1 MLVSDRLGG
10 FLLHGAA
17 RLHRLSTGCNAVPPR
32 QYVDRTNHIG
42 MALMPAPDAAECRLR
57 LPVSGA
63 HGSNAGTQFAGI
75 TWPRISPAGCSFVWT
90 LKYHLPPIRSVTC
103 ASVSS
108 FGPDRSRQLLLRDR
122 HLHAR
127 VLADRRRPVEVRGG
141 GRPREVFV
149 SDLPLQHVRG
159 RVVGGLD
166 VARALVAVGG
176 TSLDGWRLADRRTV
190 SAAALP
196 AASTPA
202 SNATWSKRS
211 LSMDSPCTTLYAA
224 RAGRQIGW

>member
-1 MLVSDRLGG
+1 
-10 FLLHGAA
+10 
-17 RLHRLSTGCNAVPPR
+17 
-32 QYVDRTNHIG
+32 
-42 MALMPAPDAAECRLR
+42 MPAPDAAECRLR

-75 TWPRISPAGCSFVWT
+75 TLPRISPAGCSFVWT

-108 FGPDRSRQLLLRDR
+108 FEPLIGNRQLLLRDR

-159 RVVGGLD
+159 RVGGLD
-166 VARALVAVGG
+166 VARRLVAVGG

-202 SNATWSKRS
+202 SNATWKRS
-211 LSMDSPCTTLYAA
+211 EMDSPCTTLYAA
-224 RAGRQIGW
+224 RAGAPDRMVVDRRRSGSRPNGHAANRRTAPGRPARAAHGASVCIKLEWTFAAR